1 MATFKT
7 VVMKQRVDGFFPVY
21 IRITHNRKS
30 RYIKTDKIVDFKNID
45 KKNHEVKDPYVLEAC
60 SIKIARF
67 AEILNR
73 QNIRYWSVDDVIA
86 YLESGTADVCFSEY
100 ASGVMSCRDEYC

>member
-30 RYIKTDKIVDFKNID
+30 RYIKTDKIVDLKNID
-45 KKNHEVKDPYVLEAC
+45 KRNHEVKDPYVLEAC

-67 AEILNR
+67 AEIL
-73 QNIRYWSVDDVIA
+73 IS
-86 YLESGTADVCFSEY
+86 LERTINTFLV
-100 ASGVMSCRDEYC
+100 R

>member
-7 VVMKQRVDGFFPVY
+7 VVMKQRVDGSFPVY
-21 IRITHNRKS
+21 IRIMHNRKS
-30 RYIKTDKIVDFKNID
+30 RYIKTDKIVDFLNID

-67 AEILNR
+67 AEILNM
-73 QNIRYWSVDDVIA
+73 QNI
-86 YLESGTADVCFSEY
+86 
-100 ASGVMSCRDEYC
+100 